1 MQLASYASRPALHWR
16 SIAQGQVECGL
27 CPRHCH
33 LQDGQMGFCG
43 VRGAV
48 DGKLHTFNYGL
59 ALAATEEFIET
70 EAVVHFSPGAR
81 ILSLGNI
88 GCMMSCVF
96 CQNWQTS
103 QIKHLDAEQIR
114 RYTPQALVQTCLENG
129 IHMLSWTYNDPV
141 VWHEFV
147 VETSRLA
154 QQHGLKNIYKSAF
167 YIEED
172 PVDELIDCI
181 DIFSLSLKSMREAFY
196 RDATQAE
203 LAPVLSR
210 IVQVARSKRHLEI
223 SYLLVPGLNDATDDI
238 RRMIEWVLAN
248 VGPRVPLHFVAF
260 HPAYLYTQVART
272 PLRALIEARAMA
284 LAMGM
289 HYVYLGN
296 TQQEDLN
303 DSRCAGCGAMLVS
316 RYGLKAAPSGLGT
329 DGRCKQCGVLSPI
342 VCSLEGVPAPHP
354 PGDGADFRQSL
365 VFHWNT
371 EAQSVHVVR
380 TAGSAALERLRLRP
394 LGGGHPVM
402 ERTLAGGLD
411 RFIVTRQSPRDTGV
425 VVSWESDSQYQI
437 FPLLDRA
444 HYPVATPVADEEQL
458 HA

>member
-210 IVQVARSKRHLEI
+210 ICL
-223 SYLLVPGLNDATDDI
+223 
-238 RRMIEWVLAN
+238 
-248 VGPRVPLHFVAF
+248 
-260 HPAYLYTQVART
+260 LYT
-272 PLRALIEARAMA
+272 
-284 LAMGM
+284 
-289 HYVYLGN
+289 
-296 TQQEDLN
+296 
-303 DSRCAGCGAMLVS
+303 
-316 RYGLKAAPSGLGT
+316 
-329 DGRCKQCGVLSPI
+329 SP
-342 VCSLEGVPAPHP
+342 
-354 PGDGADFRQSL
+354 
-365 VFHWNT
+365 
-371 EAQSVHVVR
+371 
-380 TAGSAALERLRLRP
+380 
-394 LGGGHPVM
+394 
-402 ERTLAGGLD
+402 
-411 RFIVTRQSPRDTGV
+411 SPRDRTR
-425 VVSWESDSQYQI
+425 SRMPSS
-437 FPLLDRA
+437 A
-444 HYPVATPVADEEQL
+444 
-458 HA
+458 